1 MAVCTACGAEGNGKF
16 CGTCGAKM
24 PDKPQPRELSR
35 PKFGP
40 FAVRIEGAIPPGSK
54 VTVSPN
60 ETFYG
65 VLFGS
70 VHTTFEKG
78 THTTEDELEGGWFIS
93 KDGVDLTFDDDL
105 GVLEDNKGQ
114 KGKVTVTG
122 TIRAR
127 IDEPNDFVSNHG
139 TEDLDITAL
148 SQRIRAKVREL
159 LDSEIRNQLAKDRY
173 LTSLQSSKMLD
184 GIKKDVLS
192 AWVAD
197 VERDVFVAIELPKV
211 VVRTM
216 TMSEAPP
223 PMPAEPAKEPP
234 PPAASPAA
242 PTFEE
247 GARVDVVWSDGQRYP
262 ATVRTA
268 GCLVRF
274 EDGQEHWIPLVS
286 LAPPQS

>member
-1 MAVCTACGAEGNGKF
+1 MAVCAQCGAEGDGKF

-24 PDKPQPRELSR
+24 PEMPKARELSR
-35 PKFGP
+35 PTFGP
-40 FAVRIEGAIPPGSK
+40 FAVRVDGAIPPGSK
-54 VTVSPN
+54 VTVAPN

-70 VHTTFEKG
+70 VHTTYEKG

-105 GVLEDNKGQ
+105 GVLEDTKGQ
-114 KGKVTVTG
+114 RGKVTVSG

-127 IDEPNDFVSNHG
+127 IDEPSDFVSNHG
-139 TEDLDITAL
+139 AEDLDITAL
-148 SQRIRAKVREL
+148 SQRVRAKVREL
-159 LDSEIRNQLAKDRY
+159 IESELRNLLAKDRY
-173 LTSLQSSKMLD
+173 ITSLQSSKLID
-184 GIKKDVLS
+184 ALKKDVLS

-211 VVRTM
+211 VVRTQ

-223 PMPAEPAKEPP
+223 PMEQAPEPVAAAPAAEPK
-234 PPAASPAA
+234 A
-242 PTFEE
+242 PGFES

-262 ATVRTA
+262 ATVRTS

-274 EDGQEHWIPLVS
+274 DDGQEHWIPLES
-286 LAPPQS
+286 LAPPKT